1 MRNPSVAMRAEGEA
15 ADLDSA
21 KSWSRRS
28 RVGRLDRALQI
39 LDHLCETGEPAG
51 GYAIAKAI
59 GMPLSTTYLV
69 LEEMVDR
76 NLLTRDP
83 ERAVWLGPRLAHY
96 GLVYGRSLDYLGEA
110 RRAMDDLCREV
121 GETVQVCSRDDDHVV
136 VMATADGPGHYR
148 VNSEVGAKVPLTYS
162 ASGPLLIGHLPED
175 ERIAILNRG
184 TAEAPLSDRAVSVRA
199 LSELAV
205 HALEARLSIDMGRND
220 FRVATIASAI
230 CDPGGACVATL
241 TIVLPEQKAIANR
254 DFYVRAVRAA
264 SEAVETHLGW
274 RTE

>member
-1 MRNPSVAMRAEGEA
+1 MRKSNVAMQADEA
-15 ADLDSA
+15 AKLDTA
-21 KSWSRRS
+21 KPWSRRS
-28 RVGRLDRALQI
+28 RVGRMDRALQI
-39 LDHLCETGEPAG
+39 LDHLCETSEPAS

-76 NLLTRDP
+76 NLLTRNP

-96 GLVYGRSLDYLGEA
+96 GLAYTRSLDYLADA

-136 VMATADGPGHYR
+136 VMATAAGTGHYQ
-148 VNSEVGAKVPLTYS
+148 VNSEIGARVPLAYS
-162 ASGPLLIGHLPED
+162 ASGPLLIGHLPEG
-175 ERIAILNRG
+175 ERIALLNRG
-184 TAEAPLSDRAVSVRA
+184 TAEDPFADRAVSVRA

-205 HALEARLSIDMGRND
+205 HALKSRLSIDMGRND

-230 CDPGGACVATL
+230 CDPGGACIATL
-241 TIVLPEQKAIANR
+241 TIVLPEQKAISNR

-264 SEAVETHLGW
+264 SEVVETRLGW
-274 RTE
+274 RKR